1 MGIYPTVL
9 SGNWW
14 KTLVWQF
21 MVRVGSW
28 SFDVLVERLKLCCI
42 SWWESGWMVER
53 HSGLVLLSFTCVGN
67 ILVLRVHKCCEGQW
81 MTEDETT
88 LEHPFLHSLITGR
101 RGGGWRHRRSRWSFV
116 QCPASGESHLNHT
129 RLLLILCFKHSA
141 SLSPLPHYE
150 RIVMEWIWEEFRD

>member
-1 MGIYPTVL
+1 MEDTALVVHGEGGLMVMWCSSSVSRIYSCAASL
-9 SGNWW
+9 
-14 KTLVWQF
+14 
-21 MVRVGSW
+21 
-28 SFDVLVERLKLCCI
+28 D
-42 SWWESGWMVER
+42 ESGWMVEQ
-53 HSGLVLLSFTCVGN
+53 HSGLVLTNQLLAAQLNGCRQPPGAN
-67 ILVLRVHKCCEGQW
+67 KCYEGQG
-81 MTEDETT
+81 MTGEETT

-101 RGGGWRHRRSRWSFV
+101 RGGGWRHRRSRWGFV